1 MAGTFIIPGRVPP
14 SHPLSEFEWHARD
27 DVGSEAGGG
36 GGGSCSWLRCR
47 INFMKVLNL
56 AAPSALDQENADISS
71 FVTDI
76 NENGADAEI

>member
-1 MAGTFIIPGRVPP
+1 
-14 SHPLSEFEWHARD
+14 
-27 DVGSEAGGG
+27 
-36 GGGSCSWLRCR
+36 
-47 INFMKVLNL
+47 MKVLNL